1 MRLILI
7 TLLCLVTTACVG
19 VGVIVP
25 GERRF
30 PELSPGTVRTPPS
43 TREQVTTRPENR
55 GRQPAVRHEGPLETW
70 AYDRGASWCGA
81 LFVVV
86 PLMLPVCDDRET
98 YVFDGD
104 RLVERRRYFA
114 RFHGLACSVFP
125 VCPDG
130 GNCSLC
136 ITE

>member
-1 MRLILI
+1 MWQKHSLWWKSTPDEHYSRDERFTLTPMRLILI

-55 GRQPAVRHEGPLETW
+55 GRQPVVRHEGPLETW

-86 PLMLPVCDDRET
+86 PLMLPVC
-98 YVFDGD
+98 
-104 RLVERRRYFA
+104 
-114 RFHGLACSVFP
+114 
-125 VCPDG
+125 
-130 GNCSLC
+130 
-136 ITE
+136 